1 MLRHMLGKLVMETRL
16 LAFLERLLGEP
27 VGANDTVS
35 VSSTQRAR
43 LVAWLNENSVPANLS
58 HMKTN
63 LIRIPDLL
71 NPAAFRDDP
80 AEKERKAPL
89 RQLAATGGIDGPRT
103 SLRTER
109 GAVLGVGIDI
119 QARSG
124 MPETTDFRGDRF
136 YSTNFSDREL
146 GHCIQQSDPLMSLAG
161 LWAAKEAILKA
172 GVPLADQPEG
182 LSQIEI
188 VHGADGSPR
197 YAGCLLSIS
206 HDQGVAVAVCIRLS

>member
-1 MLRHMLGKLVMETRL
+1 MEARL

-27 VGANDTVS
+27 VDANDTIS

-43 LVAWLNENSVPANLS
+43 LVAWLNDNSVPANLN

-71 NPAAFRDDP
+71 NPAAFREDP
-80 AEKERKAPL
+80 VQNTRKAAL
-89 RQLAATGGIDGPRT
+89 EQIAART
-103 SLRTER
+103 ETRGSSRSLRSEH

-119 QARSG
+119 QARSS
-124 MPETTDFRGDRF
+124 MPEASDFRADRF
-136 YSTNFSDREL
+136 YSTNFSEREL
-146 GHCIQQSDPLMSLAG
+146 GHCIQQSDALMSLAG

-172 GVPLADQPEG
+172 GVPPAGQSEG

-188 VHGADGSPR
+188 VHGADGSPQ

-206 HDQGVAVAVCIRLS
+206 HDQGIAVAVCVRLT